1 MSDISDFMDIMHVL
15 ANFGFPILITLFLL
29 FRFEVRIE
37 HLEKRIQEMSDIIKE
52 LRRDYFE

>member
-1 MSDISDFMDIMHVL
+1 MSEIPDFFHIMQVL

-37 HLEKRIQEMSDIIKE
+37 RLEKTIQELSALIRE
-52 LRRDYFE
+52 LRRDNHE